1 MSTGS
6 YTISLLI
13 GLFLV
18 ILFAVISVFVWVWA
32 VRRPPQAPPQPE
44 AVEPELQREP
54 SAPVYAALGLANV
67 QSLFHADTETGD
79 CWPDLLHNMM
89 PVDTEFVKL
98 GERENT
104 LHETNEHS
112 LPVAVRSHPT
122 VLTLWQ
128 AAGDATGGTALTT
141 YLQELRDALRLLV
154 EETDATIFLLNLPD
168 LSLLLENASEER
180 KALVRGGV
188 EQWNRVIAQVSMPH
202 GNRVRLVDLYPSS
215 AEVLDMKGGNAAL
228 ANLVWREMEVAS
240 S

>member
-1 MSTGS
+1 
-6 YTISLLI
+6 
-13 GLFLV
+13 
-18 ILFAVISVFVWVWA
+18 
-32 VRRPPQAPPQPE
+32 
-44 AVEPELQREP
+44 
-54 SAPVYAALGLANV
+54 
-67 QSLFHADTETGD
+67 
-79 CWPDLLHNMM
+79 MM
-89 PVDTEFVKL
+89 PAGTEFVKL
-98 GERENT
+98 GEREHT

-215 AEVLDMKGGNAAL
+215 LEVLDMKGGNAAL
-228 ANLVWREMEVAS
+228 ANLVWRKMEDAVS
-240 S
+240 